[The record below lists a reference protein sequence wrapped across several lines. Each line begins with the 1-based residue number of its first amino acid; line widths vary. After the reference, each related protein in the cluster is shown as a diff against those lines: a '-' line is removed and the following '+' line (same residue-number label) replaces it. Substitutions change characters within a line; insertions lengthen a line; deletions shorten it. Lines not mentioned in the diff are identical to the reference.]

1 MALHEDRPSVLVAGA
16 TGLVGQQLVKRLLA
30 DRHTGTIHALLR
42 RDVGNLPDAKRLL
55 HHVIDFSKPEPLPLA
70 FEGYIALG
78 TTIRDAGSRVAFRAV
93 DFDAVLS
100 IARAAQVAGVTRLA
114 LVSALGADR
123 HSRVYYNQVKGEIEH
138 AVAALGFERLVIA
151 RPSLL
156 TGDRAAIGQRTRFV
170 EQAVAGIAKPISP
183 WLPATW
189 RPIDAGVVARAMVR
203 SLRAD
208 GPAVHV
214 LESAAL
220 QVAGS

>member
-16 TGLVGQQLVKRLLA
+16 TGLVGSQLVNRLLA
-30 DRHTGTIHALLR
+30 DRHTGTVHALLR
-42 RDVGNLPDAKRLL
+42 RDTSKLPDTKRLL
-55 HHVIDFSKPEPLPLA
+55 RHIIDFSKPGPLPLA

-78 TTIRDAGSRVAFRAV
+78 TTIRDAGSKAAFRAV
-93 DFDAVLS
+93 DHDAVLA
-100 IARAAQVAGVTRLA
+100 IARAAKDAGVTRLA
-114 LVSALGADR
+114 LVSALGANR
-123 HSRVYYNQVKGEIEH
+123 HSRVHYNQVKGEIEQ

-156 TGDRAAIGQRTRFV
+156 TGDRRAIDQRPRML
-170 EQAVAGIAKPISP
+170 EQAVAGLAKPFTP
-183 WLPATW
+183 WLPAAW
-189 RPIDAGVVARAMVR
+189 RPIEAAVVARAMVR

-220 QVAGS
+220 QTAGS